1 MRRVLLCAL
10 LLLLAVRALADDCA
24 VLCEYYAGVAVAS
37 RPLLRGWQ
45 CPAQGAANN
54 QPSSCCSAAS
64 PWRGVSCVKNR
75 VASLVLDNI
84 AKTIGG
90 SLPRSIGQLDQ
101 MAKLNLSAI
110 GITGSI
116 PSEIGL
122 CNSLTE
128 IHIQENKLT
137 GSLPNELVRVNQLRI
152 FWGFTNSLTGTIP
165 SELVALPQLEQFD
178 VGHNNLSGKIPPH
191 LSKSLQ
197 YFDVGQNRLDGPLND
212 SMFVHLGQITYAFQ
226 GACRYSV
233 VVYNEPPAE

>member
-10 LLLLAVRALADDCA
+10 LLLLAVRALGDDCA

-75 VASLVLDNI
+75 VASLVLGKI

-90 SLPRSIGQLDQ
+90 SLPRSIGQLKQ
-101 MAKLNLSAI
+101 MVKLNVSAI
-110 GITGSI
+110 GLTGYI

-122 CNSLTE
+122 CTSLTSVSVSYNKLVGAVPDLSALTNLTYIELRYNSLSGSLPLSLFKLT
-128 IHIQENKLT
+128 KLT
-137 GSLPNELVRVNQLRI
+137 GIRGGNNSFSGSIPSLWATSLP
-152 FWGFTNSLTGTIP
+152 
-165 SELVALPQLEQFD
+165 
-178 VGHNNLSGKIPPH
+178 
-191 LSKSLQ
+191 
-197 YFDVGQNRLDGPLND
+197 
-212 SMFVHLGQITYAFQ
+212 
-226 GACRYSV
+226 
-233 VVYNEPPAE
+233 